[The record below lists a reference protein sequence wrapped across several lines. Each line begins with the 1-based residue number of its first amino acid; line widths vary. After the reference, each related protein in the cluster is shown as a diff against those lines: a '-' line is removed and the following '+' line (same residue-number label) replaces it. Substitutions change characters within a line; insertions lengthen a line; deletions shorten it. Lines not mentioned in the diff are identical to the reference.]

1 MTDHTAQ
8 AEFVITSWE
17 EDPVVADAAGSVSR
31 TRVVKQFSGDIAGTS
46 EAWLVMSV
54 VDDSHMAYCG
64 AERFDVTLDGRAGG
78 FVLLH
83 DADRGCLVALGSRG
97 YGASGI
103 GAKSVSIR
111 KVRPGPEAM
120 PTICRTRSPSTPRA
134 SAGACRSGRA

>member
-83 DADRGCLVALGSRG
+83 DAVND
-97 YGASGI
+97 GASGHARWVVQ
-103 GAKSVSIR
+103 GGS
-111 KVRPGPEAM
+111 G
-120 PTICRTRSPSTPRA
+120 TGDLTGL
-134 SAGACRSGRA
+134 AGTAEIDRREDGGHGFTLHYALA

>member
-1 MTDHTAQ
+1 MADHTAQ

-31 TRVVKQFSGDIAGTS
+31 TRVVKQFSGDITGTS

-83 DADRGCLVALGSRG
+83 DAVND
-97 YGASGI
+97 GASGHARWVVQ
-103 GAKSVSIR
+103 GGS
-111 KVRPGPEAM
+111 G
-120 PTICRTRSPSTPRA
+120 TGDLTGL
-134 SAGACRSGRA
+134 AGTAEIDRREDGSHGFTLHYALV